1 VNAPRRWL
9 EDPEADESLREVLR
23 ATPRARPLDPVTR
36 RRLRAQ
42 VARAS
47 ALPAVAAS
55 WLFVKSA
62 GAALGVVLGAGA
74 IAVATGVVEWT
85 PRRAPSAV
93 TAPHAAPRAPASRVE
108 ALAPR
113 EDVVEAAPEVPQ
125 PEISPSEVVAPLK
138 LNPAPPLP
146 HVSAAPSA
154 SGPRGLS
161 AEAALLEQARRDMR
175 AAPAIALSVA
185 AEHAQRF
192 PQGQLTSERTLIQIE
207 ALHRLNR
214 DMEARGLARGLLG
227 GTGSGLYAERVHQL
241 LGENLEP

>member
-9 EDPEADESLREVLR
+9 EDPDADESLREVLR
-23 ATPRARPLDPVTR
+23 ATPRARPLDAVTR

-62 GAALGVVLGAGA
+62 GAALGVVLGTGA
-74 IAVATGVVEWT
+74 IAVATGVVEWS
-85 PRRAPSAV
+85 PRPAPSAV
-93 TAPHAAPRAPASRVE
+93 VAPRAAPRAPASRREV
-108 ALAPR
+108 AAPR
-113 EDVVEAAPEVPQ
+113 NDVVDAAPEVTE
-125 PEISPSEVVAPLK
+125 PEMPPSEVAPPR

-146 HVSAAPSA
+146 QISPAPSA
-154 SGPRGLS
+154 SGSLS

-192 PQGQLTSERTLIQIE
+192 PRGQLTSERTLIQIE

-214 DMEARGLARGLLG
+214 DAEARRLARGLLG